1 MRSRFAILLGMAGL
15 SLGACA
21 TDSAYGGPLVGYG
34 YGTPYSCGY
43 SNAYASPSCGWYG
56 NYFYPGSGL
65 YSYDR
70 GHNRHVWNG
79 GGRPAAD
86 GRACAAV
93 DSRKL
98 GRSADCD
105 AARLWKSRLWRRS
118 PRLSLRRGG
127 SSGPPRAAA
136 VSSQST

>member
-79 GGRPAAD
+79 GGGRPRTAGLAPQ
-86 GRACAAV
+86 
-93 DSRKL
+93 L
-98 GRSADCD
+98 TH
-105 AARLWKSRLWRRS
+105 
-118 PRLSLRRGG
+118 G
-127 SSGPPRAAA
+127 SSGGAQIAMPHGSGRAGFGGGRRG
-136 VSSQST
+136 